1 MEIAGSSISSLV
13 LTFLIL
19 AVSLPLVSFV
29 LCFAIG
35 DRYSWIATIIA
46 PLFLLIST
54 TFAAIVFFQMWGTD
68 PKQLTWHWF
77 DIGGVALNGGLILDN
92 LAVLMLLLV
101 TVISFLVHF
110 YSAGYMAG
118 DTDIRRYFAMLGFF
132 TFSMLGIVLAG
143 NLLILF
149 IFWELVGFSSYLL
162 IGHWN
167 EIPAA
172 ADAAKR
178 SFLINRVGDAG
189 FLIGLMIIW
198 TNQSTFDIQLLTSGS
213 TEPWQTAAGLC
224 IFCGVAGK
232 SAQFPLF
239 TWLPAA
245 MQGPTPV
252 SALIHAAT
260 MVAAGVFLLARVFP
274 FFTPA
279 TLDVVV
285 VIGALT
291 SLVAALSA
299 LVQYDLKKILAYSTI
314 SQLGL
319 MVLAV
324 GAGAPNAAILHL
336 FTHAFFK
343 ACLFLSAGAV
353 IHSLHQAQHQS
364 HLTFDVQ
371 DIRNLG
377 GLRGKLPFTFLVF
390 VVSGS
395 ALAGIPFFTGFLSKD
410 AILSALMEWK
420 GQSMLHWPVV
430 VSTFIVTFLTAVYT
444 FRMIWNIFLG
454 PENLTGALPVIEPPL
469 VMRVPMAV
477 LAIFSIWVF
486 VSWNPFD
493 HSGWLYNGL
502 SFRREDHHQ
511 YIAFL
516 SASWV
521 AVAAGVAYLL
531 RKRTLSSKLLYHAFY
546 LDQMIGRI
554 VERPAFRLSQVTAR
568 ADKKWIDG
576 VLHTA
581 AYVQVMIAHFTG
593 WIDRIL
599 VDGSVNTLVHLTK
612 SIGSFTRSFQGG
624 KIQLYVFWAMF
635 ATIIFIIWNLL

>member
-1 MEIAGSSISSLV
+1 MEIASTSISSLA
-13 LTFLIL
+13 LTCLIL

-29 LCFAIG
+29 LCFVIG
-35 DRYSWIATIIA
+35 DRYSWIATIVA
-46 PLFLLIST
+46 PLILLMST
-54 TFAAIVFFQMWGTD
+54 IFATIVFFQTWGTD
-68 PKQLTWHWF
+68 TKQLIWPWF
-77 DIGGVALNGGLILDN
+77 NMGGIALNGGLILDD

-101 TVISFLVHF
+101 SLISFLVHF

-118 DTDIRRYFAMLGFF
+118 DRDIRRYFAMLGFF
-132 TFSMLGIVLAG
+132 TFSMMGVILAG

-167 EIPAA
+167 ETPAA

-178 SFLINRVGDAG
+178 SFIINRVGDVG

-198 TNQSTFDIQLLTSGS
+198 ANESTFDIQIFTIGS
-213 TEPWQTAAGLC
+213 TQPWQTAAALC

-239 TWLPAA
+239 TWLPVA

-274 FFTPA
+274 LFTPA
-279 TLDVVV
+279 SLDVVI
-285 VIGALT
+285 VIGAIT

-324 GAGAPNAAILHL
+324 GAGAPHAAILHL

-371 DIRNLG
+371 DVRNLG
-377 GLRGKLPFTFLVF
+377 GLRKKLPFTFAVF
-390 VVSGS
+390 VISGS
-395 ALAGIPFFTGFLSKD
+395 ALAGVPFFTGFLSKD
-410 AILSALMEWK
+410 AILSALLEWN
-420 GQSMLHWPVV
+420 GPSVLHWPIV
-430 VSTFIVTFLTAVYT
+430 VSTFMVTFLTAVYT

-454 PENLTGALPVIEPPL
+454 PENLTGALPVIEPPM

-477 LAIFSIWVF
+477 LAAFSIWIF

-493 HSGWLYNGL
+493 HAGWLFNEL
-502 SFRREDHHQ
+502 SIHKGAHHP
-511 YIAFL
+511 YLAFL
-516 SASWV
+516 SASWI
-521 AVAAGVAYLL
+521 AVAAGVAYLF
-531 RKRTLSSKLLYHAFY
+531 RKRTLSSKVLYHAFY
-546 LDQMIGRI
+546 LDQVIGRI
-554 VERPAFRLSQVTAR
+554 IERPTFRLAQATAH

-581 AYVQVMIAHFTG
+581 AYVHVMIAHFTG
-593 WIDRIL
+593 WIDSIL
-599 VDGSVNTLVHLTK
+599 IDGSVNTVAHITK
-612 SIGSFTRSFQGG
+612 SVGSVTRSFQGG
-624 KIQLYVFWAMF
+624 KIQLYIFWATF